1 MGYNTRWLQSYNEA
15 VFFLFQ
21 ATSLCNGSWVHTGSL
36 RQHGQENQV
45 IITLQLS
52 MDIATMEEEIVG
64 VSVRL
69 NQAMRQQFP
78 KTWSCMALN
87 FQRPG

>member
-1 MGYNTRWLQSYNEA
+1 MSYNTRWLKSCNEA

-21 ATSLCNGSWVHTGSL
+21 ATLLCINASWVRARSL
-36 RQHGQENQV
+36 RQHGQENKV
-45 IITLQLS
+45 IVTLQLS
-52 MDIATMEEEIVG
+52 MSIATMEEEIVG

-78 KTWSCMALN
+78 
-87 FQRPG
+87 RYR

>member
-1 MGYNTRWLQSYNEA
+1 MSYNTRRLKSYNEA
-15 VFFLFQ
+15 VIFLFH
-21 ATSLCNGSWVHTGSL
+21 ATLLCINGSWVRDRSL
-36 RQHGQENQV
+36 RQHGPENKV

-52 MDIATMEEEIVG
+52 MSNATMEEEIVG

-78 KTWSCMALN
+78 RYRHADA
-87 FQRPG
+87 